1 MKMSSALSA
10 RIDAL
15 EIELV
20 SLDTTAVDVY
30 SELQRKGFIN
40 HAHLIDEITSHIAN
54 ALEVFNEMYE
64 LEQVEA

>member
-30 SELQRKGFIN
+30 SELQRKGFN
-40 HAHLIDEITSHIAN
+40 SHAHLIDEITAHIAG
-54 ALEVFNEMYE
+54 ALEVFNEMVE
-64 LEQVEA
+64 MEQSEA